1 MSKARFIL
9 LIGDSER
16 ETNPNSLY
24 VYEPPLSALNS
35 DSSPPYLKLSNGGSL
50 ASKYP
55 ALYGELQGATVRNRT
70 VVITDSSSG
79 YLLFA
84 FDTNSTTAP
93 LLYSINEA
101 KMIQSF
107 AGAASLQTML
117 NQQYQVFTLLSSG
130 TPMNF
135 YSIKKYYKQEE
146 YVGPDPDG
154 KPTLYC
160 IFELG
165 SWSFNDSTM
174 VPTKGGLKLNRV
186 YFESSI
192 CKDDSDSTVTVSKK
206 CKYPKQCL
214 NWDVMA
220 AFANEKRIY
229 MLGRSMVYAVENAFA
244 GSNVDKKKL
253 SVVSFKLTDF
263 FVTETPLRTTGTMLM
278 ILLYLP
284 LLTTLLF
291 TQLHLQLQVS
301 SLWELLPFCCSSV
314 LQPSPFGFACARLF
328 SRRLMI
334 PLELSSLPKQR
345 PSRAPTLK
353 LELRYSFRRKLI
365 LALNHEK
372 ARNSQRHAE
381 QRKSRTSL
389 NQIKVEK
396 VAQNESRTFQL
407 FLLNKAHVSCRD
419 KLAVHCR
426 DQVCTQQRRYGSSS
440 DVKLQRAETLRHG
453 QALSMIGGESS
464 H

>member
-16 ETNPNSLY
+16 ESNPNSLY

-35 DSSPPYLKLSNGGSL
+35 DSSPPYLKLSHGGSL
-50 ASKYP
+50 ASKFP

-84 FDTNSTTAP
+84 FDTNGTTAP

-117 NQQYQVFTLLSSG
+117 NQQYQVFTMLSSG

-174 VPTKGGLKLNRV
+174 VPAKGGLKLNRV

-263 FVTETPLRTTGTMLM
+263 FVTETPLRTTGNIVDDIVVPSVIDDSSFHTAAPPAPSLIFMGV
-278 ILLYLP
+278 IAFLL
-284 LLTTLLF
+284 LLSVTAVTFWLCMRKVVLATPDDPSG
-291 TQLHLQLQVS
+291 TQLPPKTAAKQSTNTQAGTSTQFQKKTNTS
-301 SLWELLPFCCSSV
+301 SKSRKSKKR
-314 LQPSPFGFACARLF
+314 ST
-328 SRRLMI
+328 SRRTKK
-334 PLELSSLPKQR
+334 KQNK
-345 PSRAPTLK
+345 SK
-353 LELRYSFRRKLI
+353 SNK
-365 LALNHEK
+365 
-372 ARNSQRHAE
+372 SG
-381 QRKSRTSL
+381 KSRS
-389 NQIKVEK
+389 KRK
-396 VAQNESRTFQL
+396 
-407 FLLNKAHVSCRD
+407 
-419 KLAVHCR
+419 
-426 DQVCTQQRRYGSSS
+426 
-440 DVKLQRAETLRHG
+440 
-453 QALSMIGGESS
+453 
-464 H
+464 